1 MIKKSVKTLLMTLAA
16 DLNFYGKRL
25 TDTRLECAERMIL
38 ENAEKLGS
46 VNGLQ
51 IVQFLLDNK
60 PEKPAKAERVA
71 KADQRPAANTMIGNS
86 SKRELPVI
94 ETAQR
99 VIVVGAQNNTGVNAA
114 FFSSLQS
121 LASDLNAQ
129 LVVLPIHYNL
139 KAFSAA
145 VEDNKEYFDPL
156 VKPYLAP
163 DDHWLFAENAIRLAP
178 SANVLPTAKFPIN
191 AASSLNSGELF
202 TVIPSTKQ
210 QLRTLPRMLDQ
221 PIRQAWS
228 TGVCTVYN
236 YTETRSGAEAEA
248 DHVFGAL
255 LCTLDNLGQVHVTN
269 IRQGSSDDLQL
280 VYPIIL
286 NGSLVWE
293 ACGITDGSRP
303 AIKLGDLHCEMFD
316 PLTWDR
322 TLDLLTAIDPAMI
335 AVDDII
341 HFSTMSHHQ
350 RHNATHLYRTK
361 GDTVFNDLYQVISQ
375 LNQLAEFTDTVYVTE
390 SNHNSAVCQWIADGG
405 FKPESSPQNAKLFY
419 LIKWMLCDAIDNDQ
433 ELPAYQLAL
442 QQSDLTGLPAL
453 SEKVIFGRMDR
464 PYIVNGYDFSQHGHK
479 GNNGSQGSHNLISKS
494 GLSLVTGHTHSAA
507 ITGRLFTTGVT
518 ASLHQG
524 YNRGGGS
531 SWCHSH
537 VIAWPSG
544 ECQTINVDYQ
554 TV

>member
-1 MIKKSVKTLLMTLAA
+1 MKKSVKTLLIQLAS

-25 TDTRLECAERMIL
+25 ADKRLECAERMIL
-38 ENAEKLGS
+38 ENQQALAS

-51 IVQFLLDNK
+51 IVKFLMDNK
-60 PEKPAKAERVA
+60 PEKPAKAERTT
-71 KADQRPAANTMIGNS
+71 KADNKPAASTMIGNS

-99 VIVVGAQNNTGVNAA
+99 VIVVAAQNNTAVNAA

-145 VEDNKEYFDPL
+145 VEDSKEYFDPL

-163 DDHWLFAENAIRLAP
+163 DDHWLFAENAVRLAP
-178 SANVLPTAKFPIN
+178 SANILPTAKYPVN
-191 AASSLNSGELF
+191 AATSLNSGELF
-202 TVIPSTKQ
+202 TIVPSTKQ

-228 TGVCTVYN
+228 TGCCTVYN
-236 YTETRSGAEAEA
+236 YTETRAGAEAET

-255 LCTLDNLGQVHVTN
+255 LCVRDAFGQIHITN
-269 IRQGSSDDLQL
+269 IRQGNSDELQL
-280 VYPIIL
+280 VQPL
-286 NGSLVWE
+286 VSLERLSWQAV
-293 ACGITDGSRP
+293 GVNDGSRP

-316 PLTWDR
+316 PVIWDR
-322 TLDLLTAIDPAMI
+322 TIDLLLAIDPAVI

-350 RHNATHLYRTK
+350 RHNSTHLYRTK
-361 GDTVFNDLYQVISQ
+361 GNTVFNDLYQVISQ
-375 LNQLAEFTDTVYVTE
+375 LNQLSDLADVVYVTE
-390 SNHNSAVCQWIADGG
+390 SNHNSAVDQWIADGG

-419 LIKWMLCDAIDNDQ
+419 LIKWMLCDAIDNDR

-453 SEKVIFGRMDR
+453 SEKVIFGRMDC
-464 PYIVNGYDFSQHGHK
+464 PYIVNGYDLSQHGHK

-494 GLSLVTGHTHSAA
+494 GLSLITGHTHSAA

-518 ASLHQG
+518 ASLQQG

-537 VIAWPSG
+537 VIVWPSG
-544 ECQTINVDYQ
+544 ECQTVNMDYQ